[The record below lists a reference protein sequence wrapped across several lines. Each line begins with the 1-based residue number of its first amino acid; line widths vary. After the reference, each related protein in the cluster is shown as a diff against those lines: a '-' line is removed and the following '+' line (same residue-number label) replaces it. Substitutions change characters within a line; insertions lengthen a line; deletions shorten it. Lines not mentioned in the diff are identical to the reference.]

1 MRKNYYTTKVTC
13 DICGKE
19 HEYKTDFYLDEI
31 ADAEDFVRLTMPFRC
46 VDENGVFQENVPEH
60 IEICK
65 ECFDKLTDDLRT
77 KYNFVCVLNT
87 GEKII
92 KKL

>member
-46 VDENGVFQENVPEH
+46 VDEIGVFQQNVPEH

-65 ECFDKLTDDLRT
+65 ECFDKLTNDLRG

-92 KKL
+92 KRL